1 MTHDP
6 LCPLGQPC
14 HALGGDDHLLYK
26 AYEGL
31 TACDCCDRTCC
42 CDVIAK
48 VRADERAKL
57 VEVMGQVSH
66 QSADQGNRITVF
78 AGKPVNGS
86 VLVWQDGQYVW
97 VNPR

>member
-48 VRADERAKL
+48 VRADMLAKCIAT
-57 VEVMGQVSH
+57 VEELF
-66 QSADQGNRITVF
+66 TVDRW
-78 AGKPVNGS
+78 AGLYLAVNALRDLQEKP
-86 VLVWQDGQYVW
+86 
-97 VNPR
+97 